1 MSLCKGTL
9 VRGKPAGNPAYS
21 IHPFTLPMLHTFKD
35 NKIKTKDTKR
45 DKKKP
50 KQCKK
55 KLGQTYAK
63 SIRIEMDDD
72 DHNGLRLCDY
82 STCNT
87 VAV

>member
-50 KQCKK
+50 KQCKNIWD
-55 KLGQTYAK
+55 KLMPSQ
-63 SIRIEMDDD
+63 
-72 DHNGLRLCDY
+72 
-82 STCNT
+82 
-87 VAV
+87 